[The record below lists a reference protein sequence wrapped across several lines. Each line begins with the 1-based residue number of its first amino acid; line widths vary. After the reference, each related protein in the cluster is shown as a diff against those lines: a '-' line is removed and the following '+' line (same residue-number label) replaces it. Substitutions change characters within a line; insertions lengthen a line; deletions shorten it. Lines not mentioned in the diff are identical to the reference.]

1 MAKPTKYDF
10 SGYATKCNVKC
21 SDGRTIL
28 KHAFKDNDG
37 KTVPLVWN
45 HNHQDAD
52 GVLGHAYLEDRDD
65 GVYAYCSFNETTNG
79 KNAKELVVHGDICAL
94 SIYANQLKHS
104 KNKEVI
110 HGNIREVS
118 LVLAGANPG
127 AFIEN
132 VVLAH
137 SEDGEEVA
145 EEAKIY
151 NDGEG
156 NIEMYHSEPDP
167 QPQPDPAPAA
177 DDPANNPAPTP
188 NPEELEHKEDKT
200 VQEVLDGMSEEQKNV
215 MYFLIGAAVE
225 EEQKKNGGN
234 KQMKHNVFS
243 DVKKD
248 DGTELTHDE
257 FLTIIKEAQSGAN
270 NGSLKDTFLAHSI
283 TNIEN
288 LFPDAQALDR
298 NPQTI
303 SRDMTWVEKV
313 MAAVH
318 HSPFAKVKGT
328 LIDITADEARAKG
341 YVKGNQKVEEVIL
354 ALKRETSP
362 QTVYKLQKL
371 DRDDIIDITDFDVVA
386 YIKSEMR
393 VMLNEELARAIL
405 IGDGRSA
412 LSNDKIK
419 PDHIRPIWQD
429 NAVYSVTKVLE
440 PVQDDDEER
449 TKFAKKLIRNVIK
462 ARKDYKGSGN
472 PVMFTTEDDLT
483 GMLLIED
490 NNGRVIYDTIEKLK
504 TALRVSDIITVPVM
518 ENQQRDANNF
528 HYKLH
533 AIVVNLRDYNVGANK
548 GGQVSMFDDFD
559 INYNK
564 YEYLIETRV
573 SGALVKAYSA
583 LVFEE
588 KVPF

>member
-104 KNKEVI
+104 KNKEVL

-151 NDGEG
+151 NDGAL
-156 NIEMYHSEPDP
+156 EMFHSEPAP
-167 QPQPDPAPAA
+167 QPQPAPAPS
-177 DDPANNPAPTP
+177 N
-188 NPEELEHKEDKT
+188 EELEHKEKEDKT
-200 VQEVLDGMSEEQKNV
+200 VQEVLDGMSEEEKNV

-225 EEQKKNGGN
+225 EERKKKNGGN
-234 KQMKHNVFS
+234 EQMKHNVFS
-243 DVKKD
+243 DIKKD
-248 DGTELTHDE
+248 DGTELSHDE
-257 FLTIIKEAQSGAN
+257 FLDIIKEAKAGAN

-283 TNIEN
+283 SGIEN
-288 LFPDAQALDR
+288 LFPEAQAV
-298 NPQTI
+298 NKTPETI
-303 SRDMTWVEKV
+303 SRDMTWVERV
-313 MAAVH
+313 MAAVKH
-318 HSPFAKVKGT
+318 TPFAKVKGT
-328 LIDITADEARAKG
+328 LMNITADEARAKG
-341 YVKGNQKVEEVIL
+341 YVKGNKKVEEVIL

-362 QTVYKLQKL
+362 QTIYKLQKL
-371 DRDDIIDITDFDVVA
+371 DRDDIVDITDFDVVL
-386 YIKSEMR
+386 YVKSEMR
-393 VMLNEELARAIL
+393 MMLNEELARAIL
-405 IGDGRSA
+405 IGDGRDP

-419 PDHIRPIWQD
+419 TDRIRPVWQD
-429 NAVYSVTKVLE
+429 DSTYSVTKVLE
-440 PVQDDDEER
+440 PVSDDDEEH

-483 GMLLIED
+483 SMLLIED
-490 NNGRVIYDTIEKLK
+490 VNGRVIYDTIDKLK

-518 ENQQRDANNF
+518 EGQERVDGNNHF
-528 HYKLH
+528 KLH

-548 GGQVSMFDDFD
+548 GGEVNFFDDFD

-564 YEYLIETRV
+564 YEYLIETRC
-573 SGALVKAYSA
+573 SGALIKPFSA
-583 LVFEE
+583 LCFEE
-588 KVPF
+588 KVSF

>member
-104 KNKEVI
+104 KNKEVL

-151 NDGEG
+151 NDGAL
-156 NIEMYHSEPDP
+156 EMFHSEPAP
-167 QPQPDPAPAA
+167 QPQPAPAPS
-177 DDPANNPAPTP
+177 N
-188 NPEELEHKEDKT
+188 EELEHKEKEDKT

-225 EEQKKNGGN
+225 EEKKKKNGGN
-234 KQMKHNVFS
+234 EQMKHNVFS
-243 DVKKD
+243 DIKKD
-248 DGTELTHDE
+248 DGTELSHAE
-257 FLTIIKEAQSGAN
+257 FLDIIKEAKAGAN

-283 TNIEN
+283 SGIEN
-288 LFPDAQALDR
+288 LFPEAQAVNR
-298 NPQTI
+298 NPETI
-303 SRDMTWVEKV
+303 SRDMTWVERV

-318 HSPFAKVKGT
+318 HTPFAKVKGT
-328 LIDITADEARAKG
+328 LMNITADEARAKG
-341 YVKGNQKVEEVIL
+341 YVKGKQKVEEVIL

-362 QTVYKLQKL
+362 QTIYKLQKL
-371 DRDDIIDITDFDVVA
+371 DRDDIVDITDFDVVL
-386 YIKSEMR
+386 YVKSEMR
-393 VMLNEELARAIL
+393 TMLNEELARAIL
-405 IGDGRSA
+405 IGDGRDA

-419 PDHIRPIWQD
+419 EDRIRPIWKD
-429 NAVYSVTKVLE
+429 NATYSVTKVLE
-440 PVQDDDEER
+440 PVSGDDEER

-483 GMLLIED
+483 AMLLIED
-490 NNGRVIYDTIEKLK
+490 GMGRVIYDTIEKLK
-504 TALRVSDIITVPVM
+504 TALRVSDIVTVPVM
-518 ENQQRDANNF
+518 ENQVRVDGNNQ
-528 HYKLH
+528 YKLH

-548 GGQVSMFDDFD
+548 GGEVNFFDDFD

-564 YEYLIETRV
+564 YEYLIETRC
-573 SGALVKAYSA
+573 SGALIKPYSA
-583 LVFEE
+583 LCFEE
-588 KVPF
+588 KGSF